1 MKPTPIIRPEVETD
15 TQAIREIT
23 RAAFEHMPFAAG
35 DEHELIDTLR
45 AQSRLHLSLVAQW
58 QGQVV
63 GHIAFSR
70 ATTDDRSAH
79 WFALGPVSVTPSL
92 QGMGIGAA
100 LVEAGLKVLAD
111 DGAAGCI
118 LTGDPDYYTRF
129 GFVQA
134 PELAPAGEPAEYFQI
149 KVIRGPLPS
158 GKIYFDAAFG
168 SNA

>member
-23 RAAFEHMPFAAG
+23 RAAFEPMPFAAG

-45 AQSRLHLSLVAQW
+45 ARSRLYLSLVAEW

-70 ATTDDRSAH
+70 ATTDDQSAH

-100 LVEAGLKVLAD
+100 LVEAGLNALAA

-118 LTGDPDYYTRF
+118 LTGDPDYYAQF
-129 GFVQA
+129 GFVLA
-134 PELAPAGEPAEYFQI
+134 PELAPAGEPAEYFQVKLI
-149 KVIRGPLPS
+149 HGSLPS
-158 GKIYFDAAFG
+158 GKIHFDAAFG

>member
-45 AQSRLHLSLVAQW
+45 AQSRLYLSLVAQW

-70 ATTDDRSAH
+70 DHGRPLS
-79 WFALGPVSVTPSL
+79 
-92 QGMGIGAA
+92 A
-100 LVEAGLKVLAD
+100 LVCPRTCLGNA
-111 DGAAGCI
+111 
-118 LTGDPDYYTRF
+118 LTARNGHWGRPR
-129 GFVQA
+129 
-134 PELAPAGEPAEYFQI
+134 
-149 KVIRGPLPS
+149 
-158 GKIYFDAAFG
+158 
-168 SNA
+168 

>member
-15 TQAIREIT
+15 TLAIREIT

-45 AQSRLHLSLVAQW
+45 GQSRLYLSLVAEW
-58 QGQVV
+58 ERQVV

-70 ATTDDRSAH
+70 ATAADQSGR

-92 QGMGIGAA
+92 QGKGIGAA
-100 LVEAGLKVLAD
+100 LVEAGLKTLAV
-111 DGAAGCI
+111 DGATGCI
-118 LTGDPDYYTRF
+118 LTGDPDYYARF
-129 GFVQA
+129 GFVLT

-149 KVIRGPLPS
+149 KLIHGSLPS
-158 GKIYFDAAFG
+158 GKIHFDAAFG
-168 SNA
+168 SSD